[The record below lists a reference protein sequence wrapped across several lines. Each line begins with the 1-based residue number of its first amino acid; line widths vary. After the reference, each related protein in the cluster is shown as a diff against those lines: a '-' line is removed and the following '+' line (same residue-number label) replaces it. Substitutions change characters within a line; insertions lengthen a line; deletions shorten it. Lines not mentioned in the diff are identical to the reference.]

1 MEPIPLP
8 SIPDLLALIS
18 NNHSEQFDRLVRAID
33 ELVVNDFDKLVRI
46 LYRVDVSETKLR
58 NLLQTHPEADAGRII
73 AELLL
78 ERELEKR
85 ASREKFKNQAEDSEE
100 ERW

>member
-1 MEPIPLP
+1 MDLENLP
-8 SIPDLLALIS
+8 SIPELLALVP
-18 NNHSEQFDRLVRAID
+18 NDHSEQFKQLVRAID
-33 ELVVNDFDKLVRI
+33 EMVLHDFEKLVRI
-46 LYRVDVSETKLR
+46 LYRVDVSEAKLR

-85 ASREKFKNQAEDSEE
+85 RTREQFRQSGNDSGE

>member
-1 MEPIPLP
+1 MEPLEHP
-8 SIPDLLALIS
+8 SIPELLALVT
-18 NNHSEQFDRLVRAID
+18 NDHSEQFNQLVRAID
-33 ELVVNDFDKLVRI
+33 ELVVHDFEKLVRI
-46 LYRVDVSETKLR
+46 LYRVDVNEARLR

-78 ERELEKR
+78 QRELEKR
-85 ASREKFKNQAEDSEE
+85 KSRERFRQAEEDTGE

>member
-1 MEPIPLP
+1 MEATNLP
-8 SIPDLLALIS
+8 SIPELLALVS
-18 NNHSEQFDRLVRAID
+18 NSHSEQFEQLVRAID

-46 LYRVDVSETKLR
+46 LYRVDVNEAKLR
-58 NLLQTHPEADAGRII
+58 NLLHTHPEADAGRII

-85 ASREKFKNQAEDSEE
+85 DSRERFRQKPEDSGE